1 MEIKPESTITE
12 VCNYLESIAE
22 KQDDIFV
29 LSFRADRIISA
40 YRILNKGKGFD
51 AEKINNFSKLKNVIF
66 TDTAEKRRTDLVAYM
81 KKYNFNEKKGDG
93 ELVIAYDGR
102 TKTPMMIAVHNSN
115 LGPAAGGLREKNYS
129 TFDSMVT
136 DTLRLARA
144 MTYKAAVADTNTGGG
159 KATRFVPKGIRKD
172 ANLAMARLVNFIAKK
187 REERDVKPYITAE
200 DSNTHCE
207 DFDDMDSI
215 TPYAICRSLHLGGS
229 GNPSP
234 VTAIG
239 VYEAMSVGAEYIFPD
254 KSLKNKT
261 VLLSGVGQCGFEL
274 AKNLVYNGVGKL
286 ICAEINEER
295 IKWVKNQF
303 ERMEKTDK
311 LEFIVYTKEQLQ
323 NQQYLIDLANK
334 IDIFAPCALGKSIS
348 DTNISVLRGT
358 RLKLICGSE
367 NNQLADE
374 EKHSKMLHEMGILY
388 IPDFVANAG
397 GIINCVTEIKG
408 RAFLICQTIDK
419 SRQIGKTVR
428 EIIEMS
434 KKENITTLEAAKRI
448 AENKFMK

>member
-1 MEIKPESTITE
+1 MQIKPESTIHE
-12 VCNYLESIAE
+12 VCNYLENIAE
-22 KQDDIFV
+22 KQDDIFL
-29 LSFRADRIISA
+29 LSFRADKVITA
-40 YRILNKGKGFD
+40 YQLLNKGKGFD
-51 AEKINNFSKLKNVIF
+51 AEEINDFRNLKNIIF
-66 TDTAEKRRTDLVAYM
+66 TDTAGKERTDIISYM
-81 KKYNFNEKKGDG
+81 KRFNFNKKNGDG
-93 ELVIAYDGR
+93 ELIMAYDGR
-102 TKTPMMIAVHNSN
+102 TKTPIMIAIHNSN
-115 LGPAAGGLREKNYS
+115 LGPASGGLREKNYS

-144 MTYKAAVADTNTGGG
+144 MTYKAAVADINTGGG
-159 KATRFVPKGIRKD
+159 KATRFVPKGVRKD

-187 REERDVKPYITAE
+187 REERGVQPYITAE

-207 DFDDMDSI
+207 DFDDMNHI

-239 VYEAMSVGAEYIFPD
+239 VYESMKVGAEYVFPD
-254 KSLKNKT
+254 KSLKGKT

-274 AKNLVYNGVGKL
+274 AKNLVFNEVGKV
-286 ICAEINEER
+286 ICAEMNKER
-295 IKWVKNQF
+295 INWVKNQF

-311 LEFIVYTKEQLQ
+311 LEFMVYTKEQLQ

-334 IDIFAPCALGKSIS
+334 IDIFAPCALGRSIS
-348 DTNISVLRGT
+348 DTNINVLKGT
-358 RLKLICGSE
+358 RLKLVCGSE

-374 EKHSKMLHEMGILY
+374 EKHSKMLHDMGILY

-408 RAFLICQTIDK
+408 RTFLICQTIDK
-419 SRQIGKTVR
+419 ARHIGKTVR

-434 KKENITTLEAAKRI
+434 REKNITTLEAAKRI
-448 AENKFMK
+448 AEEKFMK